1 MQMAKF
7 GLVGKLL
14 AGGAMV
20 ALLTGGAF
28 AMMASNNVP
37 ASNAGQGQNS
47 ISGYD
52 VSNVHYSLSEPD
64 GSTIQEVDFTLT
76 PQTPGNHPAT
86 SAMAVLLDS
95 NGNPLGSVYFCA
107 LTDNPDGTQNA
118 ACSTDGGDEAST
130 HDAVQLSVTAAQ

>member
-1 MQMAKF
+1 MDMAKF

-37 ASNAGQGQNS
+37 ASNAGQGSNS

-52 VSNVHYSLSEPD
+52 VSNVQYTLSSD
-64 GSTIQEVDFTLT
+64 GSMIDAVDFVLT
-76 PQTPGNHPAT
+76 PQAPGNNPAA
-86 SAMAVLLDS
+86 SAIAVFLDS
-95 NGNPLGSVYFCA
+95 GGNPLGSVYDCT
-107 LTDNPDGTQNA
+107 LTNNGNGTQSAHCTTNA
-118 ACSTDGGDEAST
+118 TEAGT
-130 HDAVQLSVTAAQ
+130 QAAVQLSVTAAQ